1 MNVKYNER
9 IINKTRLKYRV
20 SKNIGNEKNEDEQ
33 KRTELYNNT

>member
-20 SKNIGNEKNEDEQ
+20 SKNIGNQKNEDKQE
-33 KRTELYNNT
+33 RRELYA